1 MKIRRITTAESPKG
15 VVTQVDDV
23 VDTSGVA
30 VSDTI
35 NIWGFDRVP
44 ALPLRPEH
52 VLGEYKQMGLFGP
65 EGAVRALIMIWPPER
80 GDVPAD
86 LSETIGK
93 LDLGTGGGMVPG
105 DQGSGMH
112 RTDTVDLLMVLEG
125 EMNVAYPSE
134 EGGEFEIT
142 IKAGDFITHNGTF
155 HRWHNRSN
163 ENCVLLALPFAAE
176 RKAS

>member
-15 VVTQVDDV
+15 VVTQIDDV
-23 VDTSGVA
+23 VDTSEVA

-44 ALPLRPEH
+44 ALPVRPEH

-65 EGAVRALIMIWPPER
+65 EGAVRALIMIWPPEK

-86 LSETIGK
+86 LSETIGT

-134 EGGEFEIT
+134 DGGEFEIT

-163 ENCVLLALPFAAE
+163 ETCVLLALPFAAE